1 MLRKRDV
8 RWVKRNLKLRIE
20 YPKKPLGS
28 KQRQHYYRLRRKT
41 EETLQGLTT
50 LLEILP
56 EQQSKQTF
64 NRENV
69 GPFLKALFSLKG
81 DDIEERRKRILE
93 LWHFMLI
100 GSGHS
105 GYRYVADLVGEDYL
119 QLLTEAG
126 INPIQ
131 ALYVVASSTS
141 SRLRK

>member
-8 RWVKRNLKLRIE
+8 SWVKRNLKLRIE
-20 YPKKPLGS
+20 HPKKPLGS
-28 KQRQHYYRLRRKT
+28 KQRQHYYRLRQKT

-64 NRENV
+64 NRENM

-81 DDIEERRKRILE
+81 DEIEERRKRVLE

-105 GYRYVADLVGEDYL
+105 RYSYVANLIGEERL
-119 QLLTEAG
+119 QLLAEAG

-131 ALYVVASSTS
+131 ALYVVAT
-141 SRLRK
+141 K